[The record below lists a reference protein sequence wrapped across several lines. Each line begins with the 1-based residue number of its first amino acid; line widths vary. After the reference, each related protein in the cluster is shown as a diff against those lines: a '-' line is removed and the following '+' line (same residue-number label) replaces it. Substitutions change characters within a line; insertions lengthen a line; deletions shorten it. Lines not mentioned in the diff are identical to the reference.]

1 MPSASSVHRTLAK
14 KKRYGPTHRE
24 VMEKRHAKRRKNEKK
39 KLKDKKMKALE
50 EYQRL
55 SKVEYVSK
63 KTTAMNLMELV
74 EDIKESIPDGTY
86 LQMMDQLMALNKE
99 TESHQPE
106 QTHRHI
112 HGDTIYQDD
121 SDEDY
126 IMNYFRDYF
135 FDRVGNR
142 DNIIREDNTDR
153 EIIRNDNNIIRN
165 LYEDFNDD
173 EGYLPQ
179 EPNGRWYRTAAGN
192 WRRIEEHPNP
202 HIRDG
207 INIPTIVAEEQTIYD
222 GEDSF

>member
-39 KLKDKKMKALE
+39 NLKTKKMKALE

-63 KTTAMNLMELV
+63 KTTAMNLMDLV

-86 LQMMDQLMALNKE
+86 LKMMDELMALNKE
-99 TESHQPE
+99 TEGHQPE
-106 QTHRHI
+106 QTHRRI
-112 HGDTIYQDD
+112 HGDTAYQDD

-126 IMNYFRDYF
+126 IINYFRDYF

-142 DNIIREDNTDR
+142 DNIIRENNRNNNFYRYTDDRTHYIDRVYPENDNW
-153 EIIRNDNNIIRN
+153 IRNEDGTWRERNPETHYGVGIR
-165 LYEDFNDD
+165 
-173 EGYLPQ
+173 
-179 EPNGRWYRTAAGN
+179 
-192 WRRIEEHPNP
+192 
-202 HIRDG
+202 
-207 INIPTIVAEEQTIYD
+207 
-222 GEDSF
+222 S